1 MKRLKILFLTF
12 LVTLFVP
19 ATTFAQPTTIGGI
32 TVPNPSKYD
41 NLEEIINTLGGLVRT
56 VVIVVFLL
64 MLMYGGWVRLTAKDD
79 AEKVA
84 SSTKIIVAAIVGFV
98 IIALAPVIMQFV
110 SSLLG
115 VSGDI
120 FNL

>member
-1 MKRLKILFLTF
+1 
-12 LVTLFVP
+12 
-19 ATTFAQPTTIGGI
+19 
-32 TVPNPSKYD
+32 
-41 NLEEIINTLGGLVRT
+41 
-56 VVIVVFLL
+56 
-64 MLMYGGWVRLTAKDD
+64 MYGGWVRLTAKDD